1 MEAETGN
8 NTAQMAPLLQK
19 VMLFHPRP
27 TMNKQNGPPQQKRRN
42 GMNNQHR
49 AGKKFSAERSQ
60 IMLADRKLPM
70 NRYQRANTQAQALG
84 KEATG
89 HNTGHQ

>member
-8 NTAQMAPLLQK
+8 TIAQMVPQLLK
-19 VMLFHPRP
+19 VMQFYPRP
-27 TMNKQNGPPQQKRRN
+27 TMNEQNSPPQPKRRS

-49 AGKKFSAERSQ
+49 AEKKFSAERSQ
-60 IMLADRKLPM
+60 IMLASPTTSM
-70 NRYQRANTQAQALG
+70 NRYQRANTPGQEPG

-89 HNTGHQ
+89 HTTSRQ